1 MKSIYLEIAGVLEHS
16 SKAQDK
22 YESLLKELQL
32 LRNIQK
38 VKQLRESLEEAL
50 HEYELEDVMNYSSI

>member
-16 SKAQDK
+16 RKAQDK

-38 VKQLRESLEEAL
+38 GKQLRESLEEAL
-50 HEYELEDVMNYSSI
+50 L